1 MRAEMTKYTS
11 EDVAELANTIQQAEG
26 RFIFLTGAGM
36 SISAGIPAAS
46 GIIQEIHQ
54 KFPQRF
60 DRMDAKSKWDYS
72 LCMQKLPPS
81 ERKRLLSAHLA
92 NSKINW
98 AHIALAGMIK
108 ANLVKRVV
116 TFNFDNILARACGL
130 LGQYLATYDYGVAPN
145 ERTDF
150 IADPSIVHLHGQG
163 PAQVMKNSQ
172 IESENHA
179 KKLEPLVADIFADNH
194 LIVLGYSGRTDHIF
208 PLLEKYYTGETHIY
222 WIGHREEP
230 EEHLLPLM
238 KRDYCHYLGGAD
250 ADRFMIDLA
259 QELYCFPPEV
269 IADPANH
276 LIAELAEVTPFPLEK
291 IDASKDILSGT
302 IERLR
307 EHQGS
312 LKLTLVQSAVLLG
325 RPEDII
331 TQNEDSLEYGDRK
344 FLESKKDSDIH
355 AWAHF
360 SKGYRLSKSSEK
372 ANDLE
377 LLINATAEYSKAV
390 SLKPDFAE
398 ALNNWGI
405 VLAKQAWIQQDI
417 SLFTQ
422 AVEKFQRANQIKQD
436 DPGTL
441 NNWGNTLSDLAK
453 IKQDEN
459 LFIQACEKYQRAN
472 ELRPDSPG
480 TFNNWGNSLANL
492 AALRQDES
500 LFVQAIEK
508 YERANQRR
516 ENHPGTFNNWGNALT
531 NLAKLMQDEDL
542 FRQAVEKFERAN
554 SLSPDDPDTFQ
565 NWGNALTNLAKLKQ
579 DEDLFK
585 LAIEKFEHANQ
596 LTQNR
601 SSALEE

>member
-1 MRAEMTKYTS
+1 MTKYTS

-36 SISAGIPAAS
+36 SVSAGIPTAN

-60 DRMDAKSKWDYS
+60 DRMDAKSKWDYY

-92 NSKINW
+92 ASKINW

-163 PAQVMKNSQ
+163 AAQVMKSSVA
-172 IESENHA
+172 EAEAHA
-179 KKLEPLVADIFADNH
+179 HKVEPLISDLFSDNH

-208 PLLEKYYTGETHIY
+208 PLFEKYYTGETHIY
-222 WIGHREEP
+222 WIGHSEEP
-230 EEHLLPLM
+230 DEHLTSLL
-238 KRDYCHYLGGAD
+238 KQNYCHYLGGAD

-269 IADPANH
+269 IADPAGH
-276 LIAELAEVTPFPLEK
+276 LISELSDITAFPLEK
-291 IDASKDILSGT
+291 IDAAKDILGST

-307 EHQGS
+307 ENQGALQLS
-312 LKLTLVQSAVLLG
+312 FVQNAVLQG

-331 TQNEDSLEYGDRK
+331 TQNESSLEYGDRK
-344 FLESKKDSDIH
+344 LFESKNDSDIH

-372 ANDLE
+372 ADDLE

-390 SLKPDFAE
+390 SLKPDFSE

-405 VLAKQAWIQQDI
+405 VLAKQAWIQQDA

-422 AVEKFQRANQIKQD
+422 AIDKFQRANAIKQD

-453 IKQDEN
+453 MKQDEN
-459 LFIQACEKYQRAN
+459 LFVQACEKYQRAN
-472 ELRPDSPG
+472 QLRPDSAG

-492 AALRQDES
+492 ASLQQDES
-500 LFVQAIEK
+500 LFIQSIEK

-531 NLAKLMQDEDL
+531 NLAKLMQDEEL
-542 FRQAVEKFERAN
+542 FRQAIEKFERAN
-554 SLSPDDPDTFQ
+554 DLSPEDPDTFQ

-579 DEDLFK
+579 DEELFK

-596 LTQNR
+596 LTLNR
-601 SSALEE
+601 SSALAA